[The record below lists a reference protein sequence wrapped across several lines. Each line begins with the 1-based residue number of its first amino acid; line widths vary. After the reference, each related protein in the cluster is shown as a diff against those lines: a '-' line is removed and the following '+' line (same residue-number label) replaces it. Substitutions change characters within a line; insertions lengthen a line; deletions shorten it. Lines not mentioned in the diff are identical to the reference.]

1 MTDFKMSLSA
11 VTLETANDDQKP
23 LLESPLKSMGMIPN
37 MYANMVN
44 SPGLMETYAVGYE
57 RFRKFGGFTPIEQE
71 VVFLTISIANEC
83 TYCVAAHSFVADMMS
98 KLPKELTDTIRNE
111 EKIEDPKLSALA
123 EFTKVVFFSR
133 GNPSKSEVKA
143 FIEAGF
149 EEKQIL
155 EIILA
160 IAVKTLSNYS
170 NHVFHTEIDSVFS
183 GRKWNKNATVAG

>member
-1 MTDFKMSLSA
+1 
-11 VTLETANDDQKP
+11 
-23 LLESPLKSMGMIPN
+23 MIPN

-111 EKIEDPKLSALA
+111 EKIDDPKLSALA

-133 GNPSKSEVKA
+133 GNPSKSEVKV

-155 EIILA
+155 EIVLA

-170 NHVFHTEIDSVFS
+170 NHVFHTEVDAVFS
-183 GRKWNKNATVAG
+183 GRKWAKAETLAG

>member
-1 MTDFKMSLSA
+1 
-11 VTLETANDDQKP
+11 
-23 LLESPLKSMGMIPN
+23 

-44 SPGLMETYAVGYE
+44 SPGLMETHSVGYE

-83 TYCVAAHSFVADMMS
+83 SYCVAAHSFVADMMS

-111 EKIEDPKLSALA
+111 EKIGDPKLSALA
-123 EFTKVVFFSR
+123 EFTKALFFSR
-133 GNPSKSEVKA
+133 CNPSKSEVKA
-143 FIEAGF
+143 FIGAGF

-170 NHVFHTEIDSVFS
+170 NHIFHTEIDSVFS
-183 GRKWNKNATVAG
+183 GRKWTKSETVAG

>member
-11 VTLETANDDQKP
+11 VTLETANDYQKP

-83 TYCVAAHSFVADMMS
+83 SYCVAAHSFVADMMS

-111 EKIEDPKLSALA
+111 EKIGDPKLSALA
-123 EFTKVVFFSR
+123 EFTKVLFFSR

-170 NHVFHTEIDSVFS
+170 NHIFHTEIDPVFG
-183 GRKWNKNATVAG
+183 GRKWTKSETVAG

>member
-11 VTLETANDDQKP
+11 VTLETANEYQKP
-23 LLESPLKSMGMIPN
+23 LLENPLKSMGMIPN

-111 EKIEDPKLSALA
+111 EKIDDPKLSALA

-155 EIILA
+155 EIVLA

-170 NHVFHTEIDSVFS
+170 NHVFHTEVDSVFS
-183 GRKWNKNATVAG
+183 GRKWAKAETLAD

>member
-11 VTLETANDDQKP
+11 VTLATANEYQKP

-111 EKIEDPKLSALA
+111 EKIDDPKLSALA

-155 EIILA
+155 EIVLA

-170 NHVFHTEIDSVFS
+170 NHVFHTEVDAVFS
-183 GRKWNKNATVAG
+183 GRKWTKAETLAG